1 VIVCRG
7 DGEFAIQRESRL
19 FPFIVII
26 HGNRRNVVIAI
37 SHFPKCHDS
46 YFALCDESESI
57 LPFIEWF
64 ILYLFLCFSDQ
75 FRCLILDVPF
85 YGAFLTF
92 QIIIAHICWV
102 ACQLNDETGA
112 RQERLENVYLKMFT

>member
-1 VIVCRG
+1 MIHILHYVM
-7 DGEFAIQRESRL
+7 SRSL
-19 FPFIVII
+19 FYRPFT
-26 HGNRRNVVIAI
+26 
-37 SHFPKCHDS
+37 
-46 YFALCDESESI
+46 ESI
-57 LPFIEWF
+57 LPFIFMFFEC
-64 ILYLFLCFSDQ
+64 FLRENDQ